1 MYISV
6 CVKCVIYISETNAS
20 AKFSNENDS
29 NNDMH
34 NGKNLHFIFN
44 SNGPRYLRFI
54 ILDEGLSNLCH
65 ESGNAYSLPT
75 SRHQGL
81 LERSIRNAFPLVR
94 RLSRNAKMSTRII
107 VTR

>member
-34 NGKNLHFIFN
+34 NGI
-44 SNGPRYLRFI
+44 S
-54 ILDEGLSNLCH
+54 ILFLILMV
-65 ESGNAYSLPT
+65 
-75 SRHQGL
+75 QG
-81 LERSIRNAFPLVR
+81 
-94 RLSRNAKMSTRII
+94 T
-107 VTR
+107 